1 MVLLEWLA
9 SKNITSLY
17 SIVLQFNVTPTIS
30 GHHCKGGK
38 GGVVIFLHEQLHCT
52 VNNLRFLF
60 HKFTNHL
67 II

>member
-30 GHHCKGGK
+30 GHRCKGGK
-38 GGVVIFLHEQLHCT
+38 GGVVIFLHEQINYT
-52 VNNLRFLF
+52 VLL
-60 HKFTNHL
+60 TT
-67 II
+67 